1 MLNFCKMALF
11 IIDSNIVALIFI
23 IFNGHLP
30 ILQGVPENMR
40 LTDIVTFYTPRVLS
54 NKQGR
59 RQRIK

>member
-1 MLNFCKMALF
+1 MALF